1 VRLRVTVADGNSD
14 FLQQIVSL
22 LNTKF
27 EVVSTATDGKAA
39 LESICKHRPDV
50 AVLDLK
56 LPGINGLEIV
66 ERAATCISSPQ
77 VVMCCTES
85 DPDFIDAAFQAG
97 ILGYV
102 LKKRIA
108 SDLVRAAETVACGER
123 FLSA

>member
-1 VRLRVTVADGNSD
+1 MEIRISCSKLSHFSIPKLRS
-14 FLQQIVSL
+14 FLPQRME
-22 LNTKF
+22 KP
-27 EVVSTATDGKAA
+27 

-97 ILGYV
+97 IRV
-102 LKKRIA
+102 CSQKTDRI
-108 SDLVRAAETVACGER
+108 
-123 FLSA
+123 